1 MQPSIPFPD
10 QEDLSPQIPP
20 TWAEASDVFHISE
33 RCGRLRMIAKSK
45 RITGRPHSKLRQCFN
60 CEDIIRAKRRG

>member
-33 RCGRLRMIAKSK
+33 RCGRLRMIPKSK